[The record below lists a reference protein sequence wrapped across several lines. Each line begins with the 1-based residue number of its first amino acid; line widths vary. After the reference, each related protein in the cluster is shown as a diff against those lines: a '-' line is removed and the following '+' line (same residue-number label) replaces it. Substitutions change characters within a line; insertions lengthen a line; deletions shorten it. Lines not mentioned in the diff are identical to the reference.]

1 MSAYP
6 PCPKCQSV
14 YTYEDRDMLV
24 CPECSFEWKIDSD
37 ETQDDV
43 AMVKDANGNKLYEGD
58 TATLIKDLKV
68 KGTSSVL
75 KVGTKIKINRIVSGD
90 HNIDCRIEK
99 GGQMMLKSEFVKK
112 AQKN

>member
-1 MSAYP
+1 M
-6 PCPKCQSV
+6 
-14 YTYEDRDMLV
+14 
-24 CPECSFEWKIDSD
+24 DSD
-37 ETQDDV
+37 DTPDDV
-43 AMVKDANGNKLYEGD
+43 AMVKDANGNMLHEGD
-58 TATLIKDLKV
+58 TGTLIKDLKV

>member
-1 MSAYP
+1 M
-6 PCPKCQSV
+6 
-14 YTYEDRDMLV
+14 
-24 CPECSFEWKIDSD
+24 DSD
-37 ETQDDV
+37 ETPDDV

-68 KGTSSVL
+68 KGTSSIL
-75 KVGTKIKINRIVSGD
+75 KVGTKIKINRIVSRD

-112 AQKN
+112 AQAN

>member
-1 MSAYP
+1 MSSYP
-6 PCPKCQSV
+6 PCPKWQSV
-14 YTYEDRDMLV
+14 YTYEDRDMLA
-24 CPECSFEWKIDSD
+24 CPECSFEWKMDSE
-37 ETQDDV
+37 ETPDDV
-43 AMVKDANGNKLYEGD
+43 AMVKDTNGNKLYEGD
-58 TATLIKDLKV
+58 TATLIQDLKV

-112 AQKN
+112 VQKN